1 MRGSCPSFPKA
12 QCFLFPQN
20 NPLTLSRSRD
30 ELAKPISR
38 CLSWQ
43 IQAQNYLAWR
53 SGILFGTFSFSGT
66 VLTYW
71 RLPPSRQ
78 YFC

>member
-1 MRGSCPSFPKA
+1 MRWNGPSSPNPKS
-12 QCFLFPQN
+12 FLFPKYN
-20 NPLTLSRSRD
+20 FLTLSRSRD
-30 ELAKPISR
+30 ELARPTSR
-38 CLSWQ
+38 RLSRQ
-43 IQAQNYLAWR
+43 GQSQEYLAWR